1 MPKDTTQLDINK
13 HVDAMVHMLENILND
28 DSKETYCELLVIPAL
43 SEMGIEVSDK
53 DPEKVL
59 SYMIEYRS
67 QFAYGG
73 KPTFR
78 NSRASD
84 DDIDDVVAT
93 LYKWTKEGNVYSY
106 SNNIDTK
113 GTITI
118 FPATT
123 EKRYKWATANESQF
137 EIYLY
142 KAQKAVERSTTR

>member
-1 MPKDTTQLDINK
+1 MPKDTTQIDINK
-13 HVDAMVHMLENILND
+13 HIDAMVHMLQNILND
-28 DSKETYCELLVIPAL
+28 DSKTSYCELLAIPAL
-43 SEMGIEVSDK
+43 TEMGIEVNSK

-59 SYMIEYRS
+59 KRMVEYRS
-67 QFAYGG
+67 QFPYSG

-84 DDIDDVVAT
+84 EGDEVVAT

-113 GTITI
+113 GTVTI
-118 FPATT
+118 FPATA
-123 EKRYKWATANESQF
+123 EKRYKWATDNESQF
-137 EIYLY
+137 ELYLY

>member
-1 MPKDTTQLDINK
+1 MPKDTTQIDINK
-13 HVDAMVHMLENILND
+13 HIDAMVHMLQNILND
-28 DSKETYCELLVIPAL
+28 DSKTSYCELLAIPAL
-43 SEMGIEVSDK
+43 TEMGIEVNSK

-59 SYMIEYRS
+59 KRMVEYRS

-84 DDIDDVVAT
+84 DDIDVVAT

-113 GTITI
+113 GTVTI
-118 FPATT
+118 FPATA
-123 EKRYKWATANESQF
+123 EKRYKWSTDNESQF
-137 EIYLY
+137 ELYLY
-142 KAQKAVERSTTR
+142 KAQKAVERSATR